1 MGYTQRVTTKDKQGR
16 ITSSWLR
23 VRVVV
28 PDGLPQSLPPPY
40 TGNRNLTKKV
50 HTDREHAE
58 WTERFLAMI
67 EGARGWDTIHRE
79 LAAVN
84 GLSLEGFIA
93 RGCIPVFAKLDRKI
107 DGILASPL
115 ALMRSAPKRKRAQA
129 LIPAGTASRSQPLW
143 VPTGR
148 RARRAMALS
157 LERKAFLDI
166 ITEGKA
172 MSAASCSRGRKAYG
186 VCPPKSSTPCP
197 ATIPTAP
204 ARTALDTVGRIRGT
218 PANTISLAS
227 TTTGNRSV
235 FVISVGRVARV
246 AVNPEC

>member
-1 MGYTQRVTTKDKQGR
+1 MRVAEMGYTQRVTTKDKQGR

-107 DGILASPL
+107 DGILGEPPCIDAVGTKAETSASLDSRRDRIKVATFMGTDRPPS
-115 ALMRSAPKRKRAQA
+115 SA
-129 LIPAGTASRSQPLW
+129 
-143 VPTGR
+143 
-148 RARRAMALS
+148 
-157 LERKAFLDI
+157 
-166 ITEGKA
+166 
-172 MSAASCSRGRKAYG
+172 
-186 VCPPKSSTPCP
+186 
-197 ATIPTAP
+197 
-204 ARTALDTVGRIRGT
+204 
-218 PANTISLAS
+218 
-227 TTTGNRSV
+227 GN
-235 FVISVGRVARV
+235 GAE
-246 AVNPEC
+246 P